1 MKRESPKIGFFQ
13 KCNKVRQ
20 SNPTFQYLLNIGYGA
35 LQERSQG
42 VRQQKN
48 SKTCEIPKS
57 ETYNHIL
64 RGVVSLDFKAKHWNP
79 KQVPMI

>member
-1 MKRESPKIGFFQ
+1 M
-13 KCNKVRQ
+13 
-20 SNPTFQYLLNIGYGA
+20 LNIGYGA
-35 LQERSQG
+35 LQERSEG

-48 SKTCEIPKS
+48 GKTCEIPKS

-79 KQVPMI
+79 KQVPMIWRQSIALIFQHLIAL